1 MRRLEC
7 LDGLRGLL
15 ATYVLVSHMA
25 AFTVLPAWLTA
36 PFTHGGAAVDV
47 FFILSGTVVL
57 RSLEGIGF
65 DRGRFLGAR
74 AARIMP
80 AFLVVFTLAVAV
92 QPLPTALVGMPWVAA
107 DDAGRAMWSTG
118 WPRNWAVE
126 IGAHLTMLHG
136 LFPEGV
142 LPGAW
147 VSFLGAAWSLSTEA
161 QFYGVMALAA
171 PALRRRRNMERV
183 FLGLAAAGLA
193 WRWMTPEGWQFSRAF
208 LPNKAQYFALGMAS
222 AAWLADTRAGAGRRF
237 ALVLCATL
245 ALCGVQ
251 GGLDKLGAPLVWT
264 LCLGAQRGLGAGQ
277 GRRGLGWLAALL
289 RAPPLLRLGAI
300 SYCTYL
306 VNEPVQKL
314 LSLVLALLARG
325 DGLLFTTLWVPG
337 AILLPLLMA
346 RLLHAHVEQPASR
359 AARDLLGGLSCPV
372 GEGPPPPLAGG
383 GWGKGAARTAIA
395 RLIPPPGPL
404 PQGEG
409 EFSTDVPAAVESG

>member
-47 FFILSGTVVL
+47 FFILSGTVIL

-65 DRGRFLGAR
+65 DRGRFLAAR

-80 AFLVVFTLAVAV
+80 AFLVVFALAVAV
-92 QPLPTALVGMPWVAA
+92 QPLPTALAWMPWVAP
-107 DDAGRAMWSTG
+107 DDAGRSMWSTG
-118 WPRNWAVE
+118 WPRSWAAE

-136 LFPEGV
+136 LLPEGV

-171 PALRRRRNMERV
+171 PALRRRRTMERL

-193 WRWMTPEGWQFSRAF
+193 WKWIGPEQWQFSRAF

-237 ALVLCATL
+237 ALVWCATL
-245 ALCGVQ
+245 ALCAVQ

-264 LCLGAQRGLGAGQ
+264 LCLAAQRGLGAGQ
-277 GRRGLGWLAALL
+277 ERRGLGWLATLL
-289 RAPPLLRLGAI
+289 RAPPLLRLGAL
-300 SYCTYL
+300 SYCIYL

-314 LSLVLALLARG
+314 LSLILALVVRG
-325 DGLLFTTLWVPG
+325 DGLLFTALWVPC

-346 RLLHAHVEQPASR
+346 RLLHARVEQPASR
-359 AARDLLGGLSCPV
+359 AARDVVGDCPTPS
-372 GEGPPPPLAGG
+372 EKDLPRPLAGG
-383 GWGKGAARTAIA
+383 LGGGGSPHRHCPLDPSP
-395 RLIPPPGPL
+395 RPL

-409 EFSTDVPAAVESG
+409 EFSTEVRAAVESG